1 MRFRKRPVALYLV
14 PVPELQHV
22 PSQRPVVAV
31 EQPPLVGGPASTAAG
46 TRIRKTAGPP
56 PSPRIAQV
64 LALEAPTVDD
74 LGSYLADPDA
84 GVRRAA
90 VATLVEHLPDG
101 YSAVLLHA
109 LHDDDGEVRRVAA
122 DGLREL
128 VDVLPRPEVVAVHLK
143 LPDPLVRSVAVYV
156 PSLTRWADDPAAR
169 DALELALKD
178 TDADERAYARR
189 ALSPGQ
195 RSSA

>member
-84 GVRRAA
+84 GVRRTA

-109 LHDDDGEVRRVAA
+109 LHDDATARCAVSPRMGCGNWSTCYRDPKL
-122 DGLREL
+122 LRC
-128 VDVLPRPEVVAVHLK
+128 
-143 LPDPLVRSVAVYV
+143 
-156 PSLTRWADDPAAR
+156 T
-169 DALELALKD
+169 
-178 TDADERAYARR
+178 
-189 ALSPGQ
+189 
-195 RSSA
+195 